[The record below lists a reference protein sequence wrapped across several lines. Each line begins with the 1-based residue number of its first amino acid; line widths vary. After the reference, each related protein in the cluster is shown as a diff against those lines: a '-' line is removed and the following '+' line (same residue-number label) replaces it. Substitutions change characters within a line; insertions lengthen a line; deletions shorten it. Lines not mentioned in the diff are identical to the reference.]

1 MIKLAIDLKH
11 HIKKNLLF
19 YILTCA
25 AFLLGIVVGCINY
38 VVLSGDE
45 ASYLQEYM
53 GSFFMS
59 VNGGLP
65 NLASVFWNVLLE
77 NGKLVLLMWLF
88 GFSLIGIP
96 FALFVIGTRGFI
108 YGFAISAF
116 MGMYGIKGA
125 LIACC
130 ALLPQLLIYAPA
142 LLSLGVNVIDSSIF
156 FSVGRKGGTKQYFI
170 RYLILTLIFLGV
182 FIFAA
187 AVESYVS
194 PVLIKWASNLVV

>member
-1 MIKLAIDLKH
+1 MIKLAVDLKH

-19 YILTCA
+19 YILAGA

-38 VVLSGDE
+38 MVLSGDE
-45 ASYLQEYM
+45 ASYLEEYM
-53 GSFFMS
+53 GNFFLS
-59 VNGGLP
+59 VNGKLP
-65 NLASVFWNVLLE
+65 NLGAVFWSVLLE

-96 FALFVIGTRGFI
+96 FALFVIGTRGFV

-116 MGMYGIKGA
+116 LGMYGMKGT

-130 ALLPQLLIYAPA
+130 ALLPQLLIYTPA
-142 LLSLGVNVIDSSIF
+142 LLALGVNVMDSSLF
-156 FSVGRKGGTKQYFI
+156 FSIRRKGGTKQYFI
-170 RYLILTLIFLGV
+170 RYVILTLIFLGI
-182 FIFAA
+182 FILAA

-194 PVLIKWASNLVV
+194 PVLVKWVSNLVV